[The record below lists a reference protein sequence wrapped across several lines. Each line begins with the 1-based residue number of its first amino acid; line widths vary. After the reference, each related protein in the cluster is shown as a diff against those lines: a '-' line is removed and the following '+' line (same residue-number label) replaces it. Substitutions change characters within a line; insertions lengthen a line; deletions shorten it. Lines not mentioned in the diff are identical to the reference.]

1 MVGGMDRVDERSSV
15 VDRGNDSMVSHGS
28 HGGNS
33 VVGDRVGSLV
43 DRLRV
48 CLALIPH
55 VGDEAVLV
63 VGVVRDDLDTT
74 VRKLHSVLALD
85 HSVLILSLSLG
96 EVSSILVS
104 TSVFVGKWLWWQFF
118 LVVGS
123 RVVGCR
129 SRRMVRSR
137 SRSVA
142 RSNGNHRGQGRAEQ
156 EGGGDQDL
164 HCCAL

>member
-1 MVGGMDRVDERSSV
+1 M
-15 VDRGNDSMVSHGS
+15 
-28 HGGNS
+28 
-33 VVGDRVGSLV
+33 
-43 DRLRV
+43 

-63 VGVVRDDLDTT
+63 VGVVGDDLDTA

-85 HSVLILSLSLG
+85 DSVLILSLSLG

-129 SRRMVRSR
+129 RWRMVRSR

-142 RSNGNHRGQGRAEQ
+142 RSNGNHPAPYHE
-156 EGGGDQDL
+156 EK
-164 HCCAL
+164 

>member
-1 MVGGMDRVDERSSV
+1 M
-15 VDRGNDSMVSHGS
+15 
-28 HGGNS
+28 
-33 VVGDRVGSLV
+33 
-43 DRLRV
+43 

-63 VGVVRDDLDTT
+63 VGVVRDDLDTI

-85 HSVLILSLSLG
+85 DSVLILSLSLG

-123 RVVGCR
+123 GVVG
-129 SRRMVRSR
+129 SR

-164 HCCAL
+164 HC